1 MKATDQLIGG
11 LYLQLIFACVC
22 QQAVHRET
30 QIRVFRSRTLA
41 HKTLVSSGDK
51 TKVLMCAFSEH
62 YHSPHS
68 QEKVA
73 KKTAD
78 LNVDSGLY
86 G

>member
-1 MKATDQLIGG
+1 
-11 LYLQLIFACVC
+11 
-22 QQAVHRET
+22 
-30 QIRVFRSRTLA
+30 
-41 HKTLVSSGDK
+41 
-51 TKVLMCAFSEH
+51 VLMCAFSEH